1 MIFLWDKKKVKK
13 KDRTIGGYKCN
24 LCGKIFKNEDYVD
37 NHMTRKHMDNITTE
51 SICLADYCDI
61 LDCEKIKYE
70 NRCHNK
76 KRAER
81 DLLYCKNIF
90 HECFPRSE
98 RLEELMVKRFCQ
110 PYTCDVSFVDKT
122 EVEIW
127 TVLYYISL
135 GLIILFL
142 LFFYLIVIAE
152 NADDPNFI
160 LNLIANRFT
169 QSHSHAQ

>member
-1 MIFLWDKKKVKK
+1 
-13 KDRTIGGYKCN
+13 
-24 LCGKIFKNEDYVD
+24 
-37 NHMTRKHMDNITTE
+37 
-51 SICLADYCDI
+51 
-61 LDCEKIKYE
+61 
-70 NRCHNK
+70 
-76 KRAER
+76 
-81 DLLYCKNIF
+81 
-90 HECFPRSE
+90 
-98 RLEELMVKRFCQ
+98 MVKRFCQ